1 MADTQSITA
10 PERVYT
16 SRAQRRDRSRRERWL
31 AEVHKAQVARK
42 ISRGCRGW
50 LDALAYR
57 SDRYAKPVWGNQAKH
72 GREIGCSAR
81 TIRRYRAEAE
91 AAELI
96 ATQHGDVERLPDGRY
111 CRRYTN
117 VYRFNVP
124 SNPAAARKARS
135 GAAAKHARLTT
146 SSTSYIQTQEQKITY
161 GRLSMWPEDDPPPFS
176 SKPPGGFEAMREKL
190 RRTV

>member
-111 CRRYTN
+111 AAGGTPTSTGSTCRRTPLQHE
-117 VYRFNVP
+117 RPGRAQRP
-124 SNPAAARKARS
+124 STPA
-135 GAAAKHARLTT
+135 
-146 SSTSYIQTQEQKITY
+146 
-161 GRLSMWPEDDPPPFS
+161 
-176 SKPPGGFEAMREKL
+176 
-190 RRTV
+190 